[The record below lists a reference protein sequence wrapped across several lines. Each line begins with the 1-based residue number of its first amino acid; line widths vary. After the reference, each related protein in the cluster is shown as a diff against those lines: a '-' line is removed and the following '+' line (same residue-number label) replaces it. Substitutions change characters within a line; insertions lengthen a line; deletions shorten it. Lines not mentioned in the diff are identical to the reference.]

1 LLHYAIESF
10 FPKDST
16 LLSTLETIPFL
27 IAQAPPAEGGLKS
40 LLPMAIMVGLVVVYY
55 FLIVG
60 LPQKRLERERRNML
74 TSLKKNDKVL
84 TSGGIYG
91 TVVSVD
97 EKQDRVTVRICDDPA
112 VRVQFN
118 VRSVARVLRDDEPA

>member
-1 LLHYAIESF
+1 MTPTQMLIL
-10 FPKDST
+10 P
-16 LLSTLETIPFL
+16 
-27 IAQAPPAEGGLKS
+27 IAQAPAPSGGGS
-40 LLPMAIMVGLVVVYY
+40 LIPLAMMVGLVVVYY

-60 LPQKRLERERRNML
+60 LPQRRMARERQNML
-74 TSLKKNDKVL
+74 TSLKKNDRVL

-97 EKQDRVTVRICDDPA
+97 EQQDKVTVRISDDPA

-118 VRSVARVLRDDEPA
+118 VRSIARVLGDETTA

>member
-1 LLHYAIESF
+1 MS
-10 FPKDST
+10 PT
-16 LLSTLETIPFL
+16 LTALQL
-27 IAQAPPAEGGLKS
+27 IAQAPPPSGSGS
-40 LLPMAIMVGLVVVYY
+40 LVPLALMVGLVVVYY

-60 LPQKRLERERRNML
+60 LPQRRMARERQNML
-74 TSLKKNDKVL
+74 TSLKKNDQVL

-97 EKQDRVTVRICDDPA
+97 EKQERVVVRISDDPA

-118 VRSVARVLRDDEPA
+118 VRSIARVLGDEPKA